1 VLCRRKGRDNG
12 ALPTLR
18 CHSIGVSRWAKDIIL
33 GNWVSVTT
41 GMLEAVR
48 GQLSESS
55 KNWRLYRG
63 TRVSEWSDEM
73 REQRRDSA
81 TLIAT

>member
-1 VLCRRKGRDNG
+1 M
-12 ALPTLR
+12 
-18 CHSIGVSRWAKDIIL
+18 
-33 GNWVSVTT
+33 SVTT